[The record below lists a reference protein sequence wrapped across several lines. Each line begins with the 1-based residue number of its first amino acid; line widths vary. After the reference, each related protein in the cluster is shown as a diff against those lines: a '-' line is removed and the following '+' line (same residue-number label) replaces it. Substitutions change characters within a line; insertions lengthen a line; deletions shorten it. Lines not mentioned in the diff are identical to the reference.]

1 MIRRI
6 VSRGFEIPATA
17 SDSVESYATTTEH
30 SRGDSKTRDASKREQ
45 PPFSTDSPVTGG
57 DERHSRADM
66 QQDSGN
72 STRPEQ
78 KSAASKGKSKSL
90 STTKLIASA
99 AAAITASIITT
110 KLAGYLNSFL
120 IVGCSSVMIA
130 IFSEV
135 YSRTLKKMRKVSA
148 KVVYE
153 LPYEKVLPVS
163 AASSLDRSLERAME
177 DTTTMAAISSD
188 DAGSAATAGAPAG
201 EDGSAGAASARKTN
215 TEQDGSDVGEPAS
228 LRELQAEKGY
238 VRGLLCWIAAEVQS
252 FSWLT
257 KAMIVV
263 LGVTLLSTGV
273 NWVMVKAMEQ
283 PSVTNVTQ
291 QITKEEVQ
299 QLPESEKRAIEQ
311 AAVDAA
317 QQKANELSKKI
328 DSVSASVA
336 ALDGRLGKLENTSPG
351 SSKQTDSGTQ
361 QPQDAASQSDVDA
374 LKQKVAALQSELDSL
389 KEATGSGT
397 GPIAGSQGSQ
407 QSQSNDQ

>member
-1 MIRRI
+1 MVRRI
-6 VSRGFEIPATA
+6 ASRGFEIPATA
-17 SDSVESYATTTEH
+17 SDSVESYAPTTEH
-30 SRGDSKTRDASKREQ
+30 SHGDSKTRDASKRGQ
-45 PPFSTDSPVTGG
+45 SLVSTDSPVTGG
-57 DERHSRADM
+57 DKRSSRADM
-66 QQDSGN
+66 QQDAGN

-78 KSAASKGKSKSL
+78 KSKASKGKLKSL

-110 KLAGYLNSFL
+110 KLTGYLNSFL

-188 DAGSAATAGAPAG
+188 DAGPASTAGVSAG
-201 EDGSAGAASARKTN
+201 KDGSYGADSARKTSAK
-215 TEQDGSDVGEPAS
+215 QDGSDVSEPAS
-228 LRELQAEKGY
+228 LRELQAEKGA

-291 QITKEEVQ
+291 QITKEEVR

-317 QQKANELSKKI
+317 QQKADELSKKI

-336 ALDGRLGKLENTSPG
+336 ALDSRLGKLENASPG
-351 SSKQTDSGTQ
+351 SSKQTDSDTQ
-361 QPQDAASQSDVDA
+361 QPQDAASQPDVDA
-374 LKQKVAALQSELDSL
+374 LKQQVAALQSELDSL
-389 KEATGSGT
+389 KAAAGNGASST
-397 GPIAGSQGSQ
+397 AGSQGSQ
-407 QSQSNDQ
+407 QSRSNDQ

>member
-30 SRGDSKTRDASKREQ
+30 SRGDSKTRDARKREQ

-57 DERHSRADM
+57 DERSSRADM
-66 QQDSGN
+66 QQDAGN

-201 EDGSAGAASARKTN
+201 EDGSAGAASPRKTN

-228 LRELQAEKGY
+228 LRELQAEKGS

-317 QQKANELSKKI
+317 QQKADELSKKI

-351 SSKQTDSGTQ
+351 SSKQTDGDAQ

>member
-6 VSRGFEIPATA
+6 ASRGFEIPTTA
-17 SDSVESYATTTEH
+17 SGSVESYATTTEH

-45 PPFSTDSPVTGG
+45 PPFSTDSPVTGV
-57 DERHSRADM
+57 DEHASRADM
-66 QQDSGN
+66 QPDAGN
-72 STRPEQ
+72 STGPEQ

-177 DTTTMAAISSD
+177 DTTTMVAISGR
-188 DAGSAATAGAPAG
+188 DAGPASTAGVTAG
-201 EDGSAGAASARKTN
+201 EDGSAGTDSPRKTN
-215 TEQDGSDVGEPAS
+215 AEQDGSDVGEPAS
-228 LRELQAEKGY
+228 LRELQAEKGA

-273 NWVMVKAMEQ
+273 NWVMVKAMER

-291 QITKEEVQ
+291 QITKEEVR

-317 QQKANELSKKI
+317 QQKADELSKKI

-351 SSKQTDSGTQ
+351 SSKQTDSDTQ